1 VSVPDP
7 HLLVHRLHPL
17 ADLAQPRLTVVR
29 SGGVGDTLL
38 LVPTLRLLHE
48 CLPGADL
55 TLVGS
60 HWAAALRPLLPF
72 PVEIVLFESA
82 ALTPLFGPDPDRD
95 ASGIFADADAVVFY
109 TASPG
114 EYLERNAERF
124 CRGPV
129 IDWPVMP
136 RGDVPA
142 AVHFARA
149 VAAEPFGSSDLPEPP
164 HAAVPEDLR
173 LWGRTWIDGQLGA
186 GTCPVAV
193 HPGSG
198 GRRKCW
204 PADRFAGVAERL
216 GRPVV
221 LVEGPADAEACRAF
235 LAHAPHGLAVARAN
249 DMTLPQAA
257 SLLACCPL
265 FLGNDSGLSHLAA
278 ALGVPTVAVF
288 GPTDP
293 AVWAPPGGRVRAVA
307 PASPGA
313 WPAPGDVLDAIR
325 ALLATESANNT

>member
-1 VSVPDP
+1 
-7 HLLVHRLHPL
+7 L
-17 ADLAQPRLTVVR
+17 ATLAQPRVTVVR
-29 SGGVGDTLL
+29 PGGVGDTLL
-38 LVPTLRLLHE
+38 LVPTLRLLHAR
-48 CLPGADL
+48 LPGADL

-82 ALTPLFGPDPDRD
+82 SLTPLFGPDPERD
-95 ASGIFADADAVVFY
+95 ASGVFSDADAVVLY
-109 TASPG
+109 TASPD
-114 EYLERNAERF
+114 EALARNAERF

-129 IDWPVMP
+129 IDWPVLP
-136 RGDVPA
+136 RGDVHA

-149 VAAEPFGSSDLPEPP
+149 VAAETVASSDLPRPP

-173 LWGRTWIDGQLGA
+173 LWGRTWIDGQLGIGA
-186 GTCPVAV
+186 SPVAV

-204 PADRFAGVAERL
+204 PPDRFADVAGRL

-221 LVEGPADAEACRAF
+221 VIEGPADAEACRAF
-235 LAHAPHGLAVARAN
+235 LARVPHGASVARAEGL
-249 DMTLPQAA
+249 TLPQTA

-265 FLGNDSGLSHLAA
+265 VLGNDSGLSHLAA

-293 AVWAPPGGRVRAVA
+293 RVWAPLGDRVRCVA
-307 PASPGA
+307 PAGGGVWPAAPDVMDAAVELAGMTPGSGV
-313 WPAPGDVLDAIR
+313 WPAP
-325 ALLATESANNT
+325 SA